1 MTAHLKKLKREQAMS
16 LHHCFRSD
24 FLEQVP
30 DTKIIRLSIFLITG
44 VCVGFP
50 TLLWVL
56 SVLYRQCKKGGKISA
71 FTIFLLLSDLLELL
85 LNPVLLACMIKRHF
99 TPCVFLR
106 LVFGARLCG
115 YQFHLLLVVES
126 ILTQKYPSL
135 AVIFS
140 PNIPTIL
147 CVFVWILTLL
157 CNVIPNDLIYE
168 INVCLCVL
176 PVILCATTYLV
187 TCKAFSYT
195 NQATDRKPDMLVL
208 SVALF
213 TVIILH
219 VPYLLTFFTD
229 FPIIVDYLV
238 SMRLIS
244 EPLLCALVC
253 TENRIVKTAHTQTDH
268 TQ

>member
-1 MTAHLKKLKREQAMS
+1 MS
-16 LHHCFRSD
+16 FHNCFRTD
-24 FLEQVP
+24 FPELVP
-30 DTKIIRLSIFLITG
+30 DTKIIRLSIFLIAG

-56 SVLYRQCKKGGKISA
+56 NFLYRQCKKGCKISA

-85 LNPVLLACMIKRHF
+85 LNPVLLAFMIKGHF
-99 TPCVFLR
+99 TPCLILR
-106 LVFGARLCG
+106 LLFGARLCG
-115 YQFHLLLVVES
+115 YQFHQLLVVES
-126 ILTQKYPSL
+126 ILTLKYPSF
-135 AVIFS
+135 AVNLS

-157 CNVIPNDLIYE
+157 CNVIPNCIIYE

-176 PVILCATTYLV
+176 PVILGATTYLV
-187 TCKAFSYT
+187 TCKASSYT
-195 NQATDRKPDMLVL
+195 NQAMDRKPDMLVL
-208 SVALF
+208 CVALF

-238 SMRLIS
+238 TMRLIS
-244 EPLLCALVC
+244 EPLLCALIC
-253 TENRIVKTAHTQTDH
+253 REKRIVKTAHAQTDH